1 MSLQSHE
8 KVCTIEQATWRYIP
22 ELNMKIW
29 KVAALIALAT
39 IPLLLLEKKQRGTKP
54 ESGDPDDIFDRE
66 LTVD

>member
-1 MSLQSHE
+1 
-8 KVCTIEQATWRYIP
+8 
-22 ELNMKIW
+22 MKFW

-39 IPLLLLEKKQRGTKP
+39 IPILLIEKKKRGAKP

>member
-1 MSLQSHE
+1 M
-8 KVCTIEQATWRYIP
+8 RF
-22 ELNMKIW
+22 W

-39 IPLLLLEKKQRGTKP
+39 IPLLLMEKKQRGAKP